1 MFFLF
6 PAAVI
11 LLIAVFLIPLRK
23 RAPSLRRRGS
33 RFDERDISFARHNL
47 KEGTPEYRDYY
58 SRKPD
63 IEDPDRMTRALPGL
77 LSPVSKYYEPLNS
90 AAADASFFI
99 VENLRDAAE
108 GEPGE
113 RREDLSDSLVLKYL
127 MKWIE
132 HSGADCVA
140 AGQIS
145 TACWYSHVGRGT
157 GAYGEE
163 ITPEHKSAIVIGYRM
178 GPELTF
184 SAPESSEV
192 VEAALRYSYCA
203 VTAVQAAQFL
213 RNLGYHA
220 RAHIDGNY
228 RVIAA
233 EAARQAGLGSFGWS
247 GLLLHRKYGPAVRYS
262 VVTTD
267 LSVPAWSGKE
277 EPILD
282 FCRVCKKCVRNCP
295 SRSINKVEPG
305 SVDADRCF
313 AYWNAVGTDC
323 GVCMAVCPM
332 GHPWGILKKLAVK
345 SLFAARLLV
354 LLDNI
359 IYGGKH
365 ESKEG
370 TEKWKE

>member
-1 MFFLF
+1 MSFLI

-23 RAPSLRRRGS
+23 RGQASRRRGI

-63 IEDPDRMTRALPGL
+63 IEDPDRRTRALPGL

-113 RREDLSDSLVLKYL
+113 KREDLSDSRVLKYL

-132 HSGADCVA
+132 HSGADC
-140 AGQIS
+140 AGAGRI
-145 TACWYSHVGRGT
+145 TADCWYSHVGRGT
-157 GAYGEE
+157 GVYGEE
-163 ITPEHKSAIVIGYRM
+163 ILSEHGNAIVIGCGM
-178 GPELTF
+178 DPELTR

-192 VEAALRYSYCA
+192 VEAALRYSDCA
-203 VTAVQAAQFL
+203 VAAVQAAQFL

-267 LSVPAWSGKE
+267 LSVPQRSEKE
-277 EPILD
+277 ESVLN
-282 FCRVCKKCVRNCP
+282 FCRICKKCVENCP
-295 SRSINKVEPG
+295 SHSISSEEPG
-305 SVDADRCF
+305 CVNTDRCF

-323 GVCMAVCPM
+323 GVCIAVCPM
-332 GHPWGILKKLAVK
+332 GHPWGILKKIAMK
-345 SLFAARLLV
+345 SQLAARLLILFDDMV
-354 LLDNI
+354 
-359 IYGGKH
+359 YSKKH
-365 ESKEG
+365 KSRRG
-370 TEKWKE
+370 TEKWKK